1 MDKVFESHCALL
13 LGEFV
18 NNSPEWHEARKGA
31 IGGSQIGA
39 ILGLNPWESAVTAFY
54 KISGQIDSQIEPSMS
69 MRLGTKL
76 EAPILEIFKEEHPEL
91 EVFTTGTWGS
101 LAEPR
106 FHANPDALYRRENG
120 TVGVVE
126 IKFSRDYWSEV
137 PKHYRAQ
144 VLWYCHVLGLKE
156 AVLVALAGSSYQEFV
171 IEYDEFE
178 VESMVAQ
185 AKRFLNNVD
194 ALIQPEWDGSEST
207 YQTIRA
213 LNLEINPDETCDLGD
228 LGVHLSNAKDDLSEA
243 EARFRE
249 MQSRVLDAMGNA
261 KYGSV
266 EDRVLVYRSQRGNS
280 APYLTFKKGK

>member
-1 MDKVFESHCALL
+1 MDTVFSSDSAVL

-54 KISGQIDSQIEPSMS
+54 KISGQIDSNIEPSMS

-76 EAPILEIFKEEHPEL
+76 EAPILEIFKEEHLEL
-91 EVFTTGTWGS
+91 DVFTTGTWGS

-106 FHANPDALYRRENG
+106 FHANPDALYRREDG

-126 IKFSRDYWSEV
+126 VKFSRDYWSEV

-178 VESMVAQ
+178 VQSMVAH

-194 ALIQPEWDGSEST
+194 ALIQPDWDGSEST

-213 LNLEINPDETCDLGD
+213 LNPDINPDETCDLGD

-266 EDRVLVYRSQRGNS
+266 EDRVLIYRSQRGNS

>member
-1 MDKVFESHCALL
+1 MDTVFSSDSAVL

-54 KISGQIDSQIEPSMS
+54 KISGQIDSNIEPSMS

-91 EVFTTGTWGS
+91 DVFTTGTWGS

-106 FHANPDALYRRENG
+106 FHANPDALYRREDG

-126 IKFSRDYWSEV
+126 VKFSRDYWSEV

-178 VESMVAQ
+178 VQSMVAH

-194 ALIQPEWDGSEST
+194 ALIQPDWDGSEST

-213 LNLEINPDETCDLGD
+213 LNPDINPDETCDLGD